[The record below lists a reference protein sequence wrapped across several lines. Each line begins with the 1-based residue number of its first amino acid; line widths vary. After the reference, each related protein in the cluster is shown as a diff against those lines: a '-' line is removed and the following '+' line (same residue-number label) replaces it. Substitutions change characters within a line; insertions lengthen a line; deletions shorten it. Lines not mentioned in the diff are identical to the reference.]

1 MNRRQKI
8 IVSVTGIFLVLLLLV
23 GLTYGYFLTRV
34 TGNTNTK
41 SISVKTANLA
51 LVYGDGNGILEVGD
65 VVSPGD
71 TVKFK
76 TSTGATANSK
86 TFTVTNEGNATTDYV
101 VVIENV
107 KVTYTSTVVVNGET
121 HTAGTK
127 TSFESNDFVYTLTC
141 TSGCNGTEN
150 SVFPMNGGIL
160 VGNSIDVDEEQTY
173 ELTMM
178 YKETGKDQSND
189 MNKTFTARVN
199 IMDVS
204 SLNPYS
210 SNTSSLAYNIV
221 NNAIVGKTG
230 TTLAGAPETK
240 PAQSI
245 TGAKGTG
252 KSELATNFPGWEGLT
267 YGDTQEAADNGENE
281 VSGSTE
287 VEMCNSVKGKY
298 VSDVYN
304 WYYDGSQ
311 IGKVLDCAEDGT
323 PYLEAQDYE
332 NVLTVTPDDYGTS
345 YYYRGAVEDNYLEF
359 NNYCWRIVRIEGD
372 GSIKITLAAQ
382 KKCSEITESDTGTA
396 FIGNGHYG
404 YKQGKVTNSLGQ
416 ESQYNKYVAD
426 YLTSP
431 TSNTT
436 SMKYKLDEWYN
447 TNLKSVEGKLKKD
460 TWCLGNTKDA
470 YDQSTN
476 ALLTSSVNDL
486 MYNSKS
492 FNYDTLRRLDA
503 IEDKYATLRCDG
515 KNYDSHESYIGAL
528 TVDEVVFAGG
538 KVYTA
543 NSNYYLTDNATS
555 NWWWTLSPADF
566 TSGDGYD
573 VAFYVDAFGDVYD
586 GNVLG
591 DRGRL
596 RPAVS
601 LASSTVITKG
611 DGTIGSPYKVG

>member
-71 TVKFK
+71 IVKFK

-189 MNKTFTARVN
+189 MNKTFTARIN

-221 NNAIVGKTG
+221 NNAIAGKTG
-230 TTLAGAPETK
+230 TTLAADTITK
-240 PAQSI
+240 AAQ
-245 TGAKGTG
+245 
-252 KSELATNFPGWEGLT
+252 
-267 YGDTQEAADNGENE
+267 E
-281 VSGSTE
+281 VSTE
-287 VEMCNSVKGKY
+287 DEA
-298 VSDVYN
+298 
-304 WYYDGSQ
+304 
-311 IGKVLDCAEDGT
+311 VLSI
-323 PYLEAQDYE
+323 
-332 NVLTVTPDDYGTS
+332 TPDDYGIS
-345 YYYRGAVEDNYLEF
+345 YYYRGAVEDNYVEF
-359 NNYCWRIVRIEGD
+359 NNMCWRIVRIEGD

-382 KKCSEITESDTGTA
+382 KKCSEITSSDTGTA
-396 FIGNGHYG
+396 FIGTGHYG
-404 YKQGKVTNSLGQ
+404 YNKEKVTNSLGQ
-416 ESQYNKYVAD
+416 QSSGDKYVAD

-431 TSNTT
+431 TNNTT
-436 SMKYKLDEWYN
+436 SMKYKLDDWYN

-470 YDQSTN
+470 YDTSTS

-492 FNYDTLRRLDA
+492 FNYDTYRRLNA
-503 IEDKYATLRCDG
+503 IEEKYATLRCDG

-528 TVDEVVFAGG
+528 TADEVVFAGG
-538 KVYTA
+538 KVESP
-543 NSNYYLTDNATS
+543 NLDYYLTDNATG
-555 NWWWTLSPADF
+555 NWWWTLSPAYF
-566 TSGDGYD
+566 NGGRAY
-573 VAFYVDAFGDVYD
+573 AFYVSYNGRVSDFSVNNAG
-586 GNVLG
+586 
-591 DRGRL
+591 GRL

-601 LASSTVITKG
+601 LASSTVITEG
-611 DGTIGSPYKVG
+611 NGTIGSPYVVG

>member
-8 IVSVTGIFLVLLLLV
+8 VVSVTGIFLVLLLLV
-23 GLTYGYFLTRV
+23 GLTYAYFLTRV

-76 TSTGATANSK
+76 TTGGATANSK
-86 TFTVTNEGNATTDYV
+86 TFTVTNDGNATTDYV
-101 VVIENV
+101 VVIEDVN
-107 KVTYTSTVVVNGET
+107 VTYTSTVTVNGET
-121 HTAGTK
+121 HTAGTE
-127 TSFESNDFVYTLTC
+127 TTFESNDFVYTLTC

-230 TTLAGAPETK
+230 TTLAGTPLAEV
-240 PAQSI
+240 ANSI
-245 TGAKGTG
+245 SQYGTG
-252 KSELATNFPGWEGLT
+252 KYELRTDISLSGLT
-267 YGDTQEAADNGENE
+267 YGNTMEEADNGENY
-281 VSGSTE
+281 VSGSTK
-287 VEMCNSVKGKY
+287 VEMCNSVKEKYISDAYNCNDTCASIGY
-298 VSDVYN
+298 VSDCDSN
-304 WYYDGSQ
+304 GN
-311 IGKVLDCAEDGT
+311 
-323 PYLEAQDYE
+323 PYVEVMENEKTLSVTQDD
-332 NVLTVTPDDYGTS
+332 LGAS

-359 NNYCWRIVRIEGD
+359 NNMCWRIVRIEGD
-372 GSIKITLAAQ
+372 GAIKITLAAQ
-382 KKCSEITESDTGTA
+382 KKCSEITSSDTGTA
-396 FIGNGHYG
+396 FIGTGHYG
-404 YKQGKVTNSLGQ
+404 YNQGKVTNSLGQ
-416 ESQYNKYVAD
+416 QSTSDKYVAD

-431 TSNTT
+431 TNNAT

-470 YDQSTN
+470 YDTSTN

-492 FNYDTLRRLDA
+492 FNYDTLRRLNG
-503 IEDKYATLRCDG
+503 ISDKYATLRCDG
-515 KNYDSHESYIGAL
+515 KNYESHESYIGAL

-538 KVYTA
+538 KVYITYQ
-543 NSNYYLTDNATS
+543 NYYLTDNATS
-555 NWWWTLSPADF
+555 SWWWTLSPARFDADM
-566 TSGDGYD
+566 GND
-573 VAFYVDAFGDVYD
+573 DAFLVGESGLVGYGSVDFD
-586 GNVLG
+586 ESS
-591 DRGRL
+591 L

-601 LASSTVITKG
+601 LASSTVITG
-611 DGTIGSPYKVG
+611 GNGTIGSPYIVG